1 MEQCLHSYF
10 IANGDIKSTC
20 DFIPT
25 HFEALGYVYEVIRVI
40 GGFPAFLDEH
50 LERLSKSCD
59 LAGIKLP
66 VKIDTIRQQISA
78 LININKILDG
88 NIKLMVSSKQT
99 ALPFYLALW
108 FIPVFYPATHLYTTG
123 VRVALLEMERN
134 TPQIKMHRPEYK
146 NAIAEAFKLRDA
158 YELLLVHQNKITE
171 GSKSNVFFIQNGAV
185 FTAPDNLVLA
195 GITRNKII
203 EICEKL
209 FIPVHLVAIDVE
221 SIRSMDGAFLT
232 GTSPKVLPV
241 SEIFEQAT
249 FKPDNPII
257 QRIIVAYDKLLD
269 QNRRNIEG

>member
-10 IANGDIKSTC
+10 IANGDVKSTC

-25 HFEALGYVYEVIRVI
+25 YFEAEGYVYEVIRVI
-40 GGFPAFLDEH
+40 GRFPAFLDEH
-50 LERLSKSCD
+50 LERLTTSCE
-59 LAGIKLP
+59 LSSIKLP
-66 VKIDTIRQQISA
+66 VKIDTIRQQISV

-99 ALPFYLALW
+99 GLPFYLALW
-108 FIPVFYPATHLYTTG
+108 FIPVFYPASHLYKTG

-146 NAIAEAFKLRDA
+146 NAIAKAFKLRDA

-209 FIPVHLVAIDVE
+209 FIPVHLEAIDVE

-269 QNRRNIEG
+269 QNQRNIEG

>member
-1 MEQCLHSYF
+1 MSIWNVCRQVVNLLVLNY
-10 IANGDIKSTC
+10 
-20 DFIPT
+20 
-25 HFEALGYVYEVIRVI
+25 
-40 GGFPAFLDEH
+40 
-50 LERLSKSCD
+50 LSKLTLSD
-59 LAGIKLP
+59 NKL
-66 VKIDTIRQQISA
+66 V

-99 ALPFYLALW
+99 GLPFYLALW
-108 FIPVFYPATHLYTTG
+108 FIPVFYPASHLYKTG

-185 FTAPDNLVLA
+185 FTSPDNLVLA

-209 FIPVHLVAIDVE
+209 FIPIQLKALDVE
-221 SIRSMDGAFLT
+221 LIRSMEGAFLT
-232 GTSPKVLPV
+232 GTSSKVLPV